1 MAPITIKLTVDEET
15 ARCSLKY
22 MYMHMKAYIQMA
34 ASLLVKDVHERTFV
48 PQTVPASCVWI
59 CGTLCRYNQ
68 IKM

>member
-1 MAPITIKLTVDEET
+1 M

-22 MYMHMKAYIQMA
+22 MDMHMKAYIQMA
-34 ASLLVKDVHERTFV
+34 ASLLVKGAHERTFV

-59 CGTLCRYNQ
+59 CRTLCGYNQ